1 MQRYQNSI
9 LILLKKKKKIVGKSA
24 MNFGNHTPELYK
36 AELGDKNENQIKF

>member
-1 MQRYQNSI
+1 MQRHQNSV
-9 LILLKKKKKIVGKSA
+9 LILFKKKQFVGKSA

>member
-1 MQRYQNSI
+1 MQRHQKSI
-9 LILLKKKKKIVGKSA
+9 LILLKKQFVGKSA